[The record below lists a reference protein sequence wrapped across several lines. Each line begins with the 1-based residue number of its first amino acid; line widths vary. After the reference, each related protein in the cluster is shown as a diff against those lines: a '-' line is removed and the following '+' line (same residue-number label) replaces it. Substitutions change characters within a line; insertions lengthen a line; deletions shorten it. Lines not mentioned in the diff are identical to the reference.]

1 MVILIFYLL
10 GKKHF
15 QHVYHFKMISKS
27 WRAFSFYTS
36 ISSKMFLQVWTKLLL
51 HTVTLRLYIECTPVD
66 YVVVYYRLTDWHS
79 SIRWA
84 AAHLLSYASH
94 QVPYFCLCS
103 CIQRFVVYNNTYTKK
118 HCSVLSGFDIK
129 RNYNILLRTTTV
141 CFLSF
146 SRFFFLFGLVPS
158 KSFHEE

>member
-1 MVILIFYLL
+1 
-10 GKKHF
+10 
-15 QHVYHFKMISKS
+15 MISKS

-36 ISSKMFLQVWTKLLL
+36 ISSKMFLQIRTKLLL
-51 HTVTLRLYIECTPVD
+51 QTVTLRLYIECTPVD

-103 CIQRFVVYNNTYTKK
+103 CIQRFVQQYIYQKTLQCTIWLWHKKKLQHSATYDN
-118 HCSVLSGFDIK
+118 CVFF
-129 RNYNILLRTTTV
+129 ILLKILLPLWPCTIKIIPWGIGNTE
-141 CFLSF
+141 
-146 SRFFFLFGLVPS
+146 LFV
-158 KSFHEE
+158 